1 MTVTRMQR
9 VSIADRL
16 AALETRA
23 DGHDKLHVEQIAP
36 MVGQVGEIYGL
47 LTKWR
52 NINWFVVKVGVW
64 IGSALG
70 GLAVVLTIVAA
81 VVRLVTGH

>member
-1 MTVTRMQR
+1 MTVTSMQR
-9 VSIADRL
+9 RGIADRL
-16 AALETRA
+16 AALESRA
-23 DGHDKLHVEQIAP
+23 DGHDRLHAEKIAP
-36 MVGQVGEIYGL
+36 MVDQVDEIYGL
-47 LTKWR
+47 LKKWR

-81 VVRLVTGH
+81 IVRLVTGH